1 MVVTKLVRKLMLAMM
16 ELFILILLDVQA
28 NDLALTSL
36 CMSSPPNLFPYSFEV
51 DEAEGMYKCITNV
64 VEGCES
70 TKKTWPLS
78 DLRYQNCMFK
88 GFFICFHHVNIFEH
102 PPIFKDCVYTKCLTK
117 SNIGRVSR
125 SSPRV
130 SKCFLKCYEK
140 HIKMPSNVIY
150 TQIP

>member
-36 CMSSPPNLFPYSFEV
+36 SMSSPPIIFPYSFEV

-78 DLRYQNCMFK
+78 DLRYQNSYQ
-88 GFFICFHHVNIFEH
+88 
-102 PPIFKDCVYTKCLTK
+102 DA
-117 SNIGRVSR
+117 
-125 SSPRV
+125 
-130 SKCFLKCYEK
+130 LKC
-140 HIKMPSNVIY
+140 HLHADSLSSIFLSG
-150 TQIP
+150 T